1 MMRSVSV
8 KRLAGVG
15 AMLEKGL
22 RQERILMLRF
32 LMVFIC
38 CIGSAHADDN
48 PPAPGFDAA
57 GSDPEAI
64 ALADE
69 AMTALGGRANWDATR
84 YITWRF
90 FGFRLHVWDKW
101 TGDIRFEQGDLTVLM
116 NIHSREGRA
125 FAAGV
130 EIVDPDT
137 LGARLEQG
145 YRAWINDSYWLVMPY
160 KLKDTGVTLRFRGP
174 EATGD
179 GRPADVLELTF
190 RDVGV
195 TPENKYAVWIDRES
209 RLVTQW
215 AFYREAGDAEPAF
228 TGPWTNWKRHGS
240 ILLSDGRGE
249 RRHTD
254 VAVFDE
260 LPRSVFTSSA
270 PVELP
275 LPSE

>member
-1 MMRSVSV
+1 MRSAIV
-8 KRLAGVG
+8 KRLAGIGSILV
-15 AMLEKGL
+15 EKGFRL
-22 RQERILMLRF
+22 ERTLMLR
-32 LMVFIC
+32 LLLVFFC
-38 CIGSAHADDN
+38 CIGSALAADN

-69 AMTALGGRANWDATR
+69 VMAALGGRANWDAAR
-84 YITWRF
+84 CITWRF

-130 EIVDPDT
+130 EISDPDT
-137 LGARLEQG
+137 VAARLEQG

-160 KLKDTGVTLRFRGP
+160 KLKDTGVTLRYRGP

-179 GRPADVLELTF
+179 GRAAEVLELTF

-215 AFYREAGDAEPAF
+215 AFYREAADTEPAF
-228 TGPWTNWKRHGS
+228 TGPWSNWRRYGS

-249 RRHTD
+249 RRHTG

-260 LPRSVFTSSA
+260 LPRSVFTSPA
-270 PVELP
+270 PAALP